1 MTQRDVRTSH
11 FANATT
17 RRARAHEP
25 PVITAEALEAAATRA
40 RTAIQA
46 LAGHGQQNHITADVA
61 ACVRVDGMTDDM
73 LLAILTSLADV
84 AAELVAAQQGGS
96 STPIDELRAT
106 YPQHTAQVARAAIDI
121 ASDVQYALER
131 ANGLLRGPGSRLGV
145 VPPARATLTDGL
157 DWACTDLDGTE
168 RLAHLRALQTAAFK
182 VHDALVL

>member
-1 MTQRDVRTSH
+1 MST
-11 FANATT
+11 
-17 RRARAHEP
+17 
-25 PVITAEALEAAATRA
+25 VITAQAIDAAAERA
-40 RTAIQA
+40 RSAIQA
-46 LAGHGQQNHITADVA
+46 LAGHGPQNHITADVA
-61 ACVRVDGMTDDM
+61 ACVRVDAMTDDT
-73 LLAILTSLADV
+73 LLAILTSVADV
-84 AAELVAAQQGGS
+84 AASLVAAQHGGP

-145 VPPARATLTDGL
+145 VPPARATLTDGM
-157 DWACTDLDGTE
+157 DWACTDLDGVE